1 MIPRGSGIPPEWRAM
16 SKSRL
21 HLSFPE
27 PLVERPVIY
36 EAANRFGVVPNIRR
50 ANVESHSGWVIL
62 ELTGDQQS
70 IDEAVSWFSEV
81 GVVVNRMEGDVLE
94 S

>member
-1 MIPRGSGIPPEWRAM
+1 M

-36 EAANRFGVVPNIRR
+36 EAANRFGVMPNIRR
-50 ANVESHSGWVIL
+50 ANVETHSGWVIL
-62 ELTGDQQS
+62 ELTGEQRA
-70 IDEAVSWFSEV
+70 IDDAVEWFAEV
-81 GVVVNRMEGDVLE
+81 GVTVNRMEGDVLE

>member
-1 MIPRGSGIPPEWRAM
+1 M
-16 SKSRL
+16 SRSRL

-50 ANVESHSGWVIL
+50 ANVETHSGWVIL

-70 IDEAVSWFSEV
+70 IDDAVDWFSEV
-81 GVVVNRMEGDVLE
+81 GVIVNRMEGDVLE

>member
-1 MIPRGSGIPPEWRAM
+1 MPNGRSRVDRTRRQNTTNGAAEAQFKRSRAGIRFEL
-16 SKSRL
+16 KHDL
-21 HLSFPE
+21 TTKLKEHLPF
-27 PLVERPVIY
+27 
-36 EAANRFGVVPNIRR
+36 
-50 ANVESHSGWVIL
+50 

-81 GVVVNRMEGDVLE
+81 GVIVNRMEGDVLE

>member
-1 MIPRGSGIPPEWRAM
+1 VIESDEQSPS
-16 SKSRL
+16 
-21 HLSFPE
+21 SFPE

-36 EAANRFGVVPNIRR
+36 EAANRFGVMPNIRR
-50 ANVESHSGWVIL
+50 ANVETHSGWVIL
-62 ELTGDQQS
+62 ELTGEKKA
-70 IDEAVSWFSEV
+70 IDDAVSWFSEV

>member
-1 MIPRGSGIPPEWRAM
+1 MSSRA
-16 SKSRL
+16 RL

-27 PLVERPVIY
+27 PLVGRPVIY

-50 ANVESHSGWVIL
+50 ANVEAHSGWVIL
-62 ELTGDQQS
+62 ELAGEPAD
-70 IDEAVSWFSEV
+70 IDKAVAWFGEV

>member
-1 MIPRGSGIPPEWRAM
+1 M
-16 SKSRL
+16 SRSRL

-50 ANVESHSGWVIL
+50 ANVETHTGWVIL
-62 ELTGDQQS
+62 ELSGDKQA
-70 IDEAVSWFSEV
+70 IEDAVSWFSEV
-81 GVVVNRMEGDVLE
+81 GVIVNRMEGDVLE

>member
-1 MIPRGSGIPPEWRAM
+1 MSSRA
-16 SKSRL
+16 RL

-36 EAANRFGVVPNIRR
+36 EAANRFGVMPNIRR
-50 ANVESHSGWVIL
+50 ANVETHSGWVIL
-62 ELTGDQQS
+62 ELTGEAS
-70 IDEAVSWFSEV
+70 AIDDAVSWFSEV
-81 GVVVNRMEGDVLE
+81 GVTVNRMEGDVLE

>member
-1 MIPRGSGIPPEWRAM
+1 MSRA
-16 SKSRL
+16 RL

-36 EAANRFGVVPNIRR
+36 EAANRFGVMPNIRR
-50 ANVESHSGWVIL
+50 ANVETHSGWVIL
-62 ELTGDQQS
+62 ELTGETQA
-70 IDEAVSWFSEV
+70 IDDAVSWFSEV
-81 GVVVNRMEGDVLE
+81 GVTVNRMEGDVLE

>member
-1 MIPRGSGIPPEWRAM
+1 M
-16 SKSRL
+16 SRSRL

-50 ANVESHSGWVIL
+50 ANVETHTGWVIL

-70 IDEAVSWFSEV
+70 IDEAVTWFSEV
-81 GVVVNRMEGDVLE
+81 GVIVNRMESDVLE

>member
-1 MIPRGSGIPPEWRAM
+1 M
-16 SKSRL
+16 SRSRL

-50 ANVESHSGWVIL
+50 ANVETHSGWVIL
-62 ELTGDQQS
+62 ELTGEQGA
-70 IDEAVSWFSEV
+70 IDEAVSWFSDV
-81 GVVVNRMEGDVLE
+81 GVIVNRMEGDVLE

>member
-1 MIPRGSGIPPEWRAM
+1 M
-16 SKSRL
+16 SRSRL

-50 ANVESHSGWVIL
+50 ANVETHSGL
-62 ELTGDQQS
+62 GHPRTH
-70 IDEAVSWFSEV
+70 
-81 GVVVNRMEGDVLE
+81 R
-94 S
+94 

>member
-1 MIPRGSGIPPEWRAM
+1 MIEDSM
-16 SKSRL
+16 SRSRL

-50 ANVESHSGWVIL
+50 ANVETTHGL
-62 ELTGDQQS
+62 GHPRAD
-70 IDEAVSWFSEV
+70 
-81 GVVVNRMEGDVLE
+81 R
-94 S
+94 

>member
-1 MIPRGSGIPPEWRAM
+1 MSNRA
-16 SKSRL
+16 RL

-27 PLVERPVIY
+27 PLVGRPVIY

-50 ANVESHSGWVIL
+50 ANVEERFGWVIL
-62 ELTGDQQS
+62 ELEGRESAIT
-70 IDEAVSWFSEV
+70 EAVAWLIEQ
-81 GVVVNRMEGDVLE
+81 GVQVDRLSDSLG

>member
-1 MIPRGSGIPPEWRAM
+1 M

-50 ANVESHSGWVIL
+50 ANVETHTGWVIL

-70 IDEAVSWFSEV
+70 IDEAVTWFSEV
-81 GVVVNRMEGDVLE
+81 GVIVNRMEGDVLE

>member
-1 MIPRGSGIPPEWRAM
+1 M

-50 ANVESHSGWVIL
+50 ANVETHSGWVIL

-70 IDEAVSWFSEV
+70 IDDAVTWFSEV
-81 GVVVNRMEGDVLE
+81 GVIVNRMEGDVLE

>member
-1 MIPRGSGIPPEWRAM
+1 MSRA
-16 SKSRL
+16 RL

-36 EAANRFGVVPNIRR
+36 EAANRFGVMPNIRR
-50 ANVESHSGWVIL
+50 ANVETHSGWVIL
-62 ELTGDQQS
+62 ELTGDPS
-70 IDEAVSWFSEV
+70 AIDDAVSWFSEV
-81 GVVVNRMEGDVLE
+81 GVTVNRMEGDVLE

>member
-1 MIPRGSGIPPEWRAM
+1 M
-16 SKSRL
+16 SRSRL

-36 EAANRFGVVPNIRR
+36 EAANRFGVMPNIRR
-50 ANVESHSGWVIL
+50 ANVETHSGWVIL

-70 IDEAVSWFSEV
+70 IDEAVTWFSEV
-81 GVVVNRMEGDVLE
+81 GVIVNRMEGDVLE